1 MGPILSFSDE
11 NRFCSNFFLLQIPV
25 VFDGLEFFRTENAYV
40 AAKTLDIELRKEIQ
54 NMTPG
59 KAKAKGRD
67 IFEKNLSP
75 NPAWNEEFQVKLM
88 EDLVFQKFSK
98 NEDLRQLL
106 LATGDCE
113 IIEGN
118 TWHDNFFGV
127 CSCGN
132 CPPEK
137 QRPKEEQNN
146 LGKIL
151 MRVRAKLKQG

>member
-1 MGPILSFSDE
+1 MAPILSFRGE
-11 NRFCSNFFLLQIPV
+11 FRFCSNFQTLKIPV
-25 VFDGLEFFRTENAYV
+25 IFENLEFFQTENAYV
-40 AAKTLDIELRKEIQ
+40 AGKTLDIELRKEIQ
-54 NMTPG
+54 NIAPG
-59 KAKAKGRD
+59 QAKSKGRE
-67 IFEKNLSP
+67 IFEKNLFP
-75 NPAWNEEFQVKLM
+75 NPAWNDEFKLKLM

-98 NEDLRQLL
+98 NEDLKEKL

-118 TWHDNFFGV
+118 TWHDNFFG
-127 CSCGN
+127 SCTCGD

-151 MRVRAKLKQG
+151 MRVRAKLRQG